1 MTISKKEIMYLKW
14 LGLFIVVYGFWTF
27 VWTPMSNTLS
37 QKQTQL
43 ADLKFAQTV
52 ALATIP
58 TYDSVVKQEIDAR
71 EKADGLFSKFFDV
84 QTPAQ
89 TEATLIPILTQHQGR
104 ITFFEVTAA
113 TVVIPQTTLQTKEQL
128 TYKIKELVDQYNEIT
143 VPSTT
148 LPVTESQLLKT
159 QITYLVSISFAN
171 YQNLL
176 KTIDDADQS
185 IILSAT
191 DYDMKDSLARLVFD
205 IYAIEKIKLT
215 D

>member
-1 MTISKKEIMYLKW
+1 MTISKKDLMYLKW
-14 LGLFIVVYGFWTF
+14 LGLFVALYAFWTF

-37 QKQTQL
+37 LKQTEL
-43 ADLKFAQTV
+43 AELKFAQTV
-52 ALATIP
+52 AQTTLP
-58 TYDSVVKQEIDAR
+58 TYDSLVKQEI
-71 EKADGLFSKFFDV
+71 EVKGKADDLFSKFFDV

-104 ITFFEVTAA
+104 ITFFEVAAA

-128 TYKIKELVDQYNEIT
+128 TYKIKELVDQYNDIT

-159 QITYLVSISFAN
+159 QISYLVVISFDN
-171 YQNLL
+171 YQRLL
-176 KTIDDADQS
+176 KTIEASDQS
-185 IILSAT
+185 IILST
-191 DYDMKDSLARLVFD
+191 TEYDMKDSLARLVFD